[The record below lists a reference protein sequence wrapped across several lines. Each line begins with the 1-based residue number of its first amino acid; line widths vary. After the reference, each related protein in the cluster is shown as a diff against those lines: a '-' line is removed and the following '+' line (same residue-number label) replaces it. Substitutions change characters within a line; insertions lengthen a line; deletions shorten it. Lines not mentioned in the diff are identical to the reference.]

1 MKQTIISLAVFAG
14 MFFVGPVPNAQARQ
28 CSNASLQGA
37 YGFHGIATIV
47 PAGTPRAI
55 IGVFTF
61 DGKGH
66 WSATLTINDNGT
78 VTHLPPAAP
87 GTYTV
92 KADCTGTLL
101 PDSGPFGGPGGSV
114 EIVVVDSGK
123 EFYQMRT
130 DPSTVVLYG
139 VTKKLFPD
147 DNE

>member
-1 MKQTIISLAVFAG
+1 MKQTISLAVFAG

-47 PAGTPRAI
+47 PPGTPRAI

-66 WSATLTINDNGT
+66 FSATLTINDNGT
-78 VTHLPPAAP
+78 VTHLPPAGP

-92 KADCTGTLL
+92 RPIALARCCPILAPSAGREEASRSWSWTAIKSSTKCARILL
-101 PDSGPFGGPGGSV
+101 PWSC
-114 EIVVVDSGK
+114 
-123 EFYQMRT
+123 
-130 DPSTVVLYG
+130 TV
-139 VTKKLFPD
+139 
-147 DNE
+147 